1 VLGSLAAELA
11 PSDGHGSDWGWGMSL
26 SALEHMDP
34 RRRRRLIV
42 DAALRTSAII
52 ALLLGLYAALPVAGR
67 SDAPAIIELLVG
79 LCAFVALL
87 SLEVRVILR
96 ADYPWLRAAE
106 ALVLALAVL
115 IIVFAFTYLSL
126 SRSNEASFS
135 EPLDHV
141 GAMYFTVTILSTVGF
156 GDIAAKTDLARI
168 TVTLQILMD
177 IALVVVVARAIV
189 FAARVGV
196 RRKEPGGTAEE

>member
-1 VLGSLAAELA
+1 
-11 PSDGHGSDWGWGMSL
+11 MSL
-26 SALEHMDP
+26 SPLEDMDP
-34 RRRRRLIV
+34 RQRRRLIGN
-42 DAALRTSAII
+42 AALRTSAII
-52 ALLLGLYAALPVAGR
+52 ALLLGLYAVLPVAGR
-67 SDAPAIIELLVG
+67 SDAPAIVELLVG

-106 ALVLALAVL
+106 ALALALAVL

-126 SRSNEASFS
+126 SRSNQASFS

-168 TVTLQILMD
+168 TVTLPDTDGHRSRRRSRPSNRLRGTGRRSPERTSWNCRR
-177 IALVVVVARAIV
+177 VAMEI
-189 FAARVGV
+189 G
-196 RRKEPGGTAEE
+196 